1 MSRHLKRPDQKLTE
15 QTVNFCRDIAGSY
28 QIAGTCICSDYVLG
42 FSDTKT
48 ILEILLVIRDF
59 QPRLMSY
66 VKVLDARNIIVYAVD
81 EWVFERDVDRGFLG
95 EALAGKMIFPYV
107 SLMNGNYLHLQEVK
121 LKKRLVLEL
130 LETLVL
136 DFPEL
141 SYEFH
146 IKPEYFMYE
155 SMLSRTRLFPPM
167 IYGLLN
173 FMRKDVRKRNTE
185 LVMRGYSEA
194 LKELEEENAVAFSD
208 GYVKISQKFAD
219 EARSRK
225 VRFTNLFK
233 TAQRTLFTS
242 LLSIFPTA
250 MSILSQNR
258 ENFLKFQRNAGE
270 NSKLIQQLEDPHRF
284 LYVPT
289 ARGLVPLTSKMDIEP
304 FAREVLSPSE
314 DAEVKIEEIG
324 GVLNDVYLVKAV
336 AKDKERKIVVKR
348 FRDWSSFKWFPLTLW
363 ALGTRTFAVLGRSRL
378 ERECAINQLLYSKG
392 FAVPKILHVSH
403 ANRLVFMEHVE
414 GENLGEVIKRIV
426 NMKNHQRITEDS
438 GVISKVGEKF
448 ADVHALGIALG
459 DTKPENLMV
468 GQNGEIYMLDF
479 EQASRNG
486 DKVWDIAE
494 FLYYSGHYVPPFVG
508 TNSAE
513 LVAKAFIKG
522 YLKAGGDVKLVKKAG
537 NPKYTKVFGI
547 FTLPLIILA
556 ISNICRKAPENFA
569 KNNQKTL

>member
-1 MSRHLKRPDQKLTE
+1 M
-15 QTVNFCRDIAGSY
+15 
-28 QIAGTCICSDYVLG
+28 CSDYVLG

-48 ILEILLVIRDF
+48 IMEILLVIRDF

-66 VKVLDARNIIVYAVD
+66 VKVLDGRNIIVYAVD

-146 IKPEYFMYE
+146 IKPEYFVYE
-155 SMLSRTRLFPPM
+155 TVLSRARLFPPM
-167 IYGLLN
+167 IHGLLN
-173 FMRKDVRKRNTE
+173 FMRKDVREGNIE
-185 LVMRGYSEA
+185 LVMRRFSEA
-194 LKELEEENAVAFSD
+194 LKELEEENAVAISG

-219 EARSRK
+219 EVRSRK
-225 VRFTNLFK
+225 VRFINLFK

-250 MSILSQNR
+250 LNVLSQNT
-258 ENFLKFQRNAGE
+258 ETFLKFQRNAGE
-270 NSKLIQQLEDPHRF
+270 NSKLIHQLEDPHRF

-289 ARGLVPLTSKMDIEP
+289 ARGLVPLTSRMDIEP

-336 AKDKERKIVVKR
+336 AKDEERKIVVKR

-403 ANRLVFMEHVE
+403 ANRLVFMEYVE

-426 NMKNHQRITEDS
+426 NTKNHQRITEDS
-438 GVISKVGEKF
+438 GVISKVGEKL
-448 ADVHALGIALG
+448 AEVHALGIALG

-479 EQASRNG
+479 EQASRTG

-494 FLYYSGHYVPPFVG
+494 FLYYAGHYVPPFIR
-508 TNSAE
+508 TSSAE
-513 LVAKAFIKG
+513 LITKTFIQG
-522 YLKAGGDVKLVKKAG
+522 YLKAGGDFKLVKKAG
-537 NPKYTKVFGI
+537 NPKYTKVFSI

-556 ISNICRKAPENFA
+556 ISNICKKTPENLA
-569 KNNQKTL
+569 KKNQKNLQ